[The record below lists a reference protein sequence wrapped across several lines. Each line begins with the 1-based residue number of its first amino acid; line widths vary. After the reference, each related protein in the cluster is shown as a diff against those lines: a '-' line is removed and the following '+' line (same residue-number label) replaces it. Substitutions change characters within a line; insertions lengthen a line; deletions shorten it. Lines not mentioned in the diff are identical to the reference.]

1 MKAKYLLR
9 YRFIIEKLQR
19 SQYSSFDEIEQY
31 IFDKFE
37 ILGFE
42 LSYSQ
47 RTFQRDK
54 NDIEQI
60 FGIFIKYDAANRS
73 YYIDEND
80 IPDSAKKLL
89 DAFTVTNALQLY
101 DDFSKY
107 ISFEKENLG
116 NQGIF
121 YELNYA
127 VKNKY
132 RIKIH
137 YQKYYKENFETRT
150 LKPLALKEFAGRWY
164 LVALRKD
171 DKSDKELI
179 RTYGLDR
186 ILAVEQLSSKFK
198 KPNFD
203 FTEYFKNFYGII
215 TDEDSPFE
223 EIVLSFDS
231 FQGNYVKSLPL
242 HHSQEILL
250 DNKEE
255 LRIKLKL
262 HITFDFIQKLL
273 SFGKFMKILEPAS
286 LKDEIKRELE
296 EVLGLYKE

>member
-19 SQYSSFDEIEQY
+19 SQYSSYDDIEQY
-31 IFDKFE
+31 IFDNFE

-42 LSYSQ
+42 LSYSK

-60 FGIFIKYDAANRS
+60 FGIFIKYNAANMS

-116 NQGIF
+116 RQGMF

-137 YQKYYKENFETRT
+137 YQKYYEENFETRE

-171 DKSDKELI
+171 DKNNKEVT

-186 ILAVEQLSSKFK
+186 ILYVEKLKAKFK
-198 KPNFD
+198 TPDFD
-203 FTEYFKNFYGII
+203 LNEYFKNFCGII
-215 TDEDSPFE
+215 TDEDTAFE
-223 EIVLSFDS
+223 EVILSFDS

-242 HHSQEILL
+242 HHSQEILI
-250 DNKEE
+250 DTEDE

-273 SFGKFMKILEPAS
+273 SYGKFMKVLEPES
-286 LKDEIKRELE
+286 LKNEVKEELREAF
-296 EVLGLYKE
+296 GLYE